1 MRAQPTR
8 RVQWAPHTFIYDPNF
23 QKKQKFPQKAEE
35 IKFTSLK
42 FQVCI
47 VSVCDTTCYQ
57 DQHRSVHSALDDSH
71 RVASRGWG
79 IRNVWLSLSLSF
91 LSSSPSSPLLP
102 LLVSCVSFLPAL
114 IGTHICR
121 RTDMDVPYVCAHTSA
136 GTCTHNM
143 QHPEAGASHELILR
157 SDAYTLVSIL

>member
-35 IKFTSLK
+35 IKFTTLK

-57 DQHRSVHSALDDSH
+57 DQHRSVHSALDHSH
-71 RVASRGWG
+71 RVESRGRG
-79 IRNVWLSLSLSF
+79 MRNVWLSLSLSF
-91 LSSSPSSPLLP
+91 LSSSPSTPSFLCLLP
-102 LLVSCVSFLPAL
+102 SCSDRNSYLSPHRYGCSV
-114 IGTHICR
+114 C
-121 RTDMDVPYVCAHTSA
+121 VCAHTSA

-143 QHPEAGASHELILR
+143 QHPEAGVSRELILR
-157 SDAYTLVSIL
+157 SDAHTLVSIP